1 MTETTAQTITQ
12 DAIALLIDLAERG
25 EIDPWDVQVVDVV
38 DRFLSRLIT
47 SDRKNLYDSGQ
58 AFLYASMLVLLKANT
73 LSQSIVQPEAEFF
86 EQEEELPPTI
96 GIDYAS
102 QIRRRPVAPPP
113 QTRRITLPEL
123 IAELEAIAQLVA
135 KKTPR
140 APVRSKPSK
149 ISNKAA
155 AKMVIQ
161 LAHKENLSEMAILL
175 EEYFLTHPVSQI
187 EIRELGKIF
196 GDLVGVFWALLL
208 LSAQAKV
215 EILQTDF
222 YGEIVVI
229 PLFGMAAHTNIET
242 A

>member
-1 MTETTAQTITQ
+1 MTQTITQ

-73 LSQSIVQPEAEFF
+73 LSQPIASPEIVDEWLEDEPLGFRV
-86 EQEEELPPTI
+86 
-96 GIDYAS
+96 DYGT
-102 QIRRRPVAPPP
+102 QIRRRPVALPP
-113 QTRRITLPEL
+113 QSRRITLPEL
-123 IAELEAIAQLVA
+123 IAELESIAQLVA

-140 APVRSKPSK
+140 LPHRSKPSK
-149 ISNKAA
+149 ISDKAA
-155 AKMVIQ
+155 AKMIIQ
-161 LAHKENLSEMAILL
+161 LAHKENLSEMAISL
-175 EEYFLTHPVSQI
+175 EQYFLINPVDRI

-208 LSAQAKV
+208 LSAQSKV
-215 EILQTDF
+215 EVVQTDF

-229 PLFGMAAHTNIET
+229 PLIGAGLAID
-242 A
+242 ADIA